1 MTALPAAALAATW
14 RAGLADHTVVHLD
27 AAGCACPSRDVL
39 DATITHL
46 RREAAVGGYAAEAE
60 AAPTLASLRDR
71 LGALVGLDGDAVALA
86 PNATAAFTTLLA
98 AWPLPTPARVATL
111 RSDYESNRM
120 ALAALADRR
129 PLEVVD
135 LATDAA
141 GHLDLDTLPHQLDGV
156 DLVAFPVVASQRGV
170 VQPAAAAV
178 AVAHEAGIPI
188 VLDVA
193 QAAGHVSLVGVGA
206 DAYVG
211 TARKWLRGPRGTGW
225 IAAAAPAASR
235 LRPEYPNLVG
245 RDAAGV
251 GQLATGE
258 ASIAARVGLAVAL
271 DELAAG
277 DPEGVFARIAA
288 LGAAGPRPPR
298 RGRRLAGPGAPGRAL
313 RDRHPRPPRPG
324 PRRGRRPAPGG
335 GDRHDAPSP
344 RAGPPPTW
352 PPACCGSPSTPTATP
367 RILTAWSFHY
377 GDSDNRLRA

>member
-1 MTALPAAALAATW
+1 MALAT
-14 RAGLADHTVVHLD
+14 LADRRPLEVVDLATD
-27 AAGCACPSRDVL
+27 AAGCACPSRGVL

-60 AAPTLASLRDR
+60 AASTLASLRDR
-71 LGALVGLDGDAVALA
+71 LGALVELDGDAVALA

-120 ALAALADRR
+120 ALATLADRR

-178 AVAHEAGIPI
+178 AVAHEAGVPI

-193 QAAGHVSLVGVGA
+193 QAAGHVSLVGIGA

-225 IAAAAPAASR
+225 IAAAAPTAAR
-235 LRPEYPNLVG
+235 LRPEYPNLAG

-288 LGAAGPRPPR
+288 LGAAARARLDGVAGWQVQEPQDEPSGIVTLAHPDQDPVGVA
-298 RGRRLAGPGAPGRAL
+298 GRLLAEGIATTAIPTGRAPADLAAGVL
-313 RDRHPRPPRPG
+313 RISLHAYCDTEDLDRLEFSL
-324 PRRGRRPAPGG
+324 RR
-335 GDRHDAPSP
+335 
-344 RAGPPPTW
+344 
-352 PPACCGSPSTPTATP
+352 
-367 RILTAWSFHY
+367 
-377 GDSDNRLRA
+377 

>member
-1 MTALPAAALAATW
+1 VTPLPAAALAATW

-39 DATITHL
+39 DATIAHL

-60 AAPTLASLRDR
+60 AAPTLASLRGR
-71 LGALVGLDGDAVALA
+71 LGDLVGLDGDAVALA

-141 GHLDLDTLPHQLDGV
+141 GHLDLDALPHQLDGV

-178 AVAHEAGIPI
+178 AVVHEAGVPI

-225 IAAAAPAASR
+225 IAAAAPTAAR
-235 LRPEYPNLVG
+235 LRPEYPNLAG

-271 DELAAG
+271 DELAAA
-277 DPEGVFARIAA
+277 DPEAVVARIAA
-288 LGAAGPRPPR
+288 LGAAARARLDGVAGWQVREPQAEPSGIVTLAHPDQDPVGVA
-298 RGRRLAGPGAPGRAL
+298 GRLLAEGIATTAIPTGRAPADLAAGVL
-313 RDRHPRPPRPG
+313 RISLHAYCDTEDLDRLEFSL
-324 PRRGRRPAPGG
+324 RR
-335 GDRHDAPSP
+335 
-344 RAGPPPTW
+344 
-352 PPACCGSPSTPTATP
+352 
-367 RILTAWSFHY
+367 
-377 GDSDNRLRA
+377 

>member
-60 AAPTLASLRDR
+60 AASTLASLRDR

-251 GQLATGE
+251 GRLATGE
-258 ASIAARVGLAVAL
+258 ASIAARRRPRRRPRRAGGRRSRSGLRSHRR
-271 DELAAG
+271 
-277 DPEGVFARIAA
+277 AR
-288 LGAAGPRPPR
+288 GRSPRPTR

-313 RDRHPRPPRPG
+313 RDHHPRPPRPG

-335 GDRHDAPSP
+335 GDRHDRHPHGPGP
-344 RAGPPPTW
+344 RRPGRRRAADLPPRLLRQR
-352 PPACCGSPSTPTATP
+352 GS
-367 RILTAWSFHY
+367 
-377 GDSDNRLRA
+377 